1 MEETRIAEFKN
12 LFSGLLSGASF
23 ETTACEIEIGGD
35 EIDTVQ
41 QETALHMEMRLQ
53 ARNHV
58 YLKKVRLALER
69 IDAGT
74 FNECEDCGDEIGEAR
89 LLARP
94 TATMCIHCKEAEE
107 KGEQG
112 LMHKNRYSN
121 KWVPLNVLPLEGM
134 ARFGN
139 REDRGAVFSFK
150 MGEPEMDPL
159 AG

>member
-1 MEETRIAEFKN
+1 MEEAKVTEFRN
-12 LFSGLLSGASF
+12 LFLGWLAEGPADLVLAT
-23 ETTACEIEIGGD
+23 EPGGD

-58 YLKKVRLALER
+58 FLKKVRHALER
-69 IDAGT
+69 IEEGT

-94 TATMCIHCKEAEE
+94 TATMCICCKEAEE
-107 KGEQG
+107 KGENG
-112 LMHKNRYSN
+112 LLHKNRYSN
-121 KWVPLNVLPLEGM
+121 KWVPLNVLPLE
-134 ARFGN
+134 AKSRFGQ
-139 REDRGAVFSFK
+139 REDRGALFGVK
-150 MGEPEMDPL
+150 MGEPEMDPV